1 MSRNVKG
8 RRRFVSAIC
17 LAILALVTLI
27 MIFLTIKLAPM
38 LTDSSTQNNNHV
50 VSGNLQLGANIVKQ
64 EGESI
69 RGGKFQEWEDRTRV
83 NLQEYSAPIFN
94 FHNATPGTWQR
105 ATIEVTNLATG
116 RDAIGFTYKVRIIEL
131 KGSGEDGELSSSD
144 RAMASQIKV
153 TVVRADGTTH
163 VFNLIDC
170 SKPENDVELGS
181 IDVGGELEFFSI
193 KIEIPNLSDNNSLMG
208 GELTF
213 DLQIVATQ
221 YLPNGTN

>member
-94 FHNATPGTWQR
+94 FSNATPGTWQTWQR
-105 ATIEVTNLATG
+105 VVTQSAL
-116 RDAIGFTYKVRIIEL
+116 RIKCE
-131 KGSGEDGELSSSD
+131 
-144 RAMASQIKV
+144 
-153 TVVRADGTTH
+153 
-163 VFNLIDC
+163 
-170 SKPENDVELGS
+170 
-181 IDVGGELEFFSI
+181 
-193 KIEIPNLSDNNSLMG
+193 
-208 GELTF
+208 
-213 DLQIVATQ
+213 
-221 YLPNGTN
+221 